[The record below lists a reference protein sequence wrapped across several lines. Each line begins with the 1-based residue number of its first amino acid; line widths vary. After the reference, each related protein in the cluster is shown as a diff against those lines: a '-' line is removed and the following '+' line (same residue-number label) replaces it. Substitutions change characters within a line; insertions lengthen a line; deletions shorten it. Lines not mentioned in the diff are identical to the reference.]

1 MKVSQKRYI
10 QGFGIVVVVLGM
22 VRCVFPTLGTVTPVT
37 ALLADTVS
45 IDTAAVAQLPVAE
58 VAPVPNVAVHDSV
71 APLKPGVKSL
81 FFNADGTPAKH
92 RILSVPHFGNAF
104 PDQNDVQ
111 LVSAQKWGVKP
122 VKAMRP
128 RNARRS
134 WCMSVPTPISI

>member
-1 MKVSQKRYI
+1 M
-10 QGFGIVVVVLGM
+10 VVVLGM

-92 RILSVPHFGNAF
+92 RILSI
-104 PDQNDVQ
+104 
-111 LVSAQKWGVKP
+111 L
-122 VKAMRP
+122 AMLSLIRTMSSWSLP
-128 RNARRS
+128 RSGALS
-134 WCMSVPTPISI
+134 L